1 MFINTIP
8 EERTLG
14 DSGIQSASGN
24 LIDANTGEDGSAQFF
39 QEQEEFLA
47 KYEIELEL
55 DAQHRQHRLKLS
67 DIHATS
73 TGSGMFTTA
82 NTSEPSTQYPEPRLS
97 MTAGTA
103 GAGEQMHPSMEMQM
117 QANMT
122 MLMGML
128 AKQQAEFQKQMLDM
142 EARQKRELTNI
153 LQSQQTVLSSP
164 NRVGHPL
171 SPNSNYSAMY
181 PTPGRSAGKL
191 SSHGPRASFI

>member
-1 MFINTIP
+1 MTTG
-8 EERTLG
+8 TL
-14 DSGIQSASGN
+14 N
-24 LIDANTGEDGSAQFF
+24 FF
-39 QEQEEFLA
+39 RSKKHF
-47 KYEIELEL
+47 YEIELEL

-67 DIHATS
+67 DIHAPS

-142 EARQKRELTNI
+142 EARLLETGI
-153 LQSQQTVLSSP
+153 D
-164 NRVGHPL
+164 
-171 SPNSNYSAMY
+171 
-181 PTPGRSAGKL
+181 
-191 SSHGPRASFI
+191 